1 LKEYI
6 EVCRADFEGSA
17 CENREEARKEFELKA
32 KLLEMGQ
39 KVIDKIKGADLP
51 NFESLQKDERF
62 GEILKN
68 YKIEALSQKIKEFKK
83 DESPL

>member
-1 LKEYI
+1 MLKMADCVI
-6 EVCRADFEGSA
+6 ENIKATDLP
-17 CENREEARKEFELKA
+17 EFE
-32 KLLEMGQ
+32 
-39 KVIDKIKGADLP
+39 
-51 NFESLQKDERF
+51 NLQKDERF